1 MLRQDF
7 EAHPVWQ
14 IITSVESALDEF
26 SNSAQDDPKFSDLSK
41 KIKFV
46 RWTLEH
52 SDPFLFSTNELDSIN
67 QHLTQIVNH
76 IPNDANNWS
85 HFPHIENL
93 FAQVF
98 LIAPYAR
105 IQKIF
110 KSDTNALFDE
120 CESKVS
126 KLKADADTQISELV
140 DEVAELKQLLSESVT
155 SSEAVTS
162 DLEASEERIK
172 AQFENWETQLDT
184 DIKEKLGELQER
196 FSDGQTKR
204 REEHEAQL
212 NEIAKSLREAQS
224 NTDTTTSVNKKQ
236 IADAKIALTE
246 THDIAVDEANKIL
259 EKLNKI
265 YGIVGETTLAS
276 DFIKTA
282 KSEGKAYFW
291 LTLIA
296 SVFYIAIPASFAYLW
311 ITYIDMTEF
320 RFTDLLSRLPISAV
334 FLAPA
339 IYFGNL
345 AQKHRRVSVAL
356 RSLGIRIAAFDAYLA
371 NFSDAEKNVEK
382 QKMTEVFFDA
392 KISLERS
399 HSTDA
404 KDVGKALDQLTK
416 PLGKIVEMLGSKS

>member
-7 EAHPVWQ
+7 EGHLVWQ
-14 IITSVESALDEF
+14 SITNVESALDSF
-26 SNSAQDDPKFSDLSK
+26 SNSAQSDPKFSDLSK
-41 KIKFV
+41 KITFV

-52 SDPFLFSTNELDSIN
+52 SDPFLFSTNELNSIH

-76 IPNDANNWS
+76 TPNNANNWA
-85 HFPHIENL
+85 HFPQIESF

-110 KSDTNALFDE
+110 KSDTNAFFEE

-155 SSEAVTS
+155 SSEAINS

-184 DIKEKLGELQER
+184 DIKEKLGELQEK

-236 IADAKIALTE
+236 IADAKNALAE
-246 THDIAVDEANKIL
+246 AHDIAVDEANEVL
-259 EKLNKI
+259 GKLKRI
-265 YGIVGETTLAS
+265 YGIAGETALAS

-282 KSEGKAYFW
+282 KSEGTAYLW
-291 LTLIA
+291 LTLVA

-311 ITYIDMTEF
+311 ITYIDVTEF

-392 KISLERS
+392 KISSERTR
-399 HSTDA
+399 STDT
-404 KDVGKALDQLTK
+404 KEVGKALDQLMQ
-416 PLGKIVEMLGSKS
+416 PLGKFFEIIGKKS